1 MKVAFFL
8 TLKEEVV
15 YLPLAAT
22 MRQALERMEYHR
34 YSAVPI
40 LDPAGR
46 YVGTLT
52 EGDLLWKMKHG
63 QGMTFAQTESYRL
76 ADVPRHVVNHP
87 VHIDAEMEE
96 LLSRATDQNFVPV
109 VDSRDVF
116 IGIVRRRDL
125 IQYCLRLVQE
135 KRDVRL
141 TALPGRPL
149 GLNAGL
155 NAGLNGDLVGV
166 PLGGPQE
173 ASLSV
178 LPASQGIS
186 SAAVSVPDLI

>member
-1 MKVAFFL
+1 KPIASRQRKRHETRKNGRPMKVAFFL

-15 YLPLAAT
+15 YLSLDST

-34 YSAVPI
+34 YTAVPI
-40 LDPAGR
+40 LDQAGR

-52 EGDLLWKMKHG
+52 EGDLLWKMKHTPG
-63 QGMTFAQTESYRL
+63 LTFAQTETYRL

-96 LLSRATDQNFVPV
+96 LLSKATDQNFVPV
-109 VDSRDVF
+109 VDSRNVF

-135 KRDVRL
+135 QR
-141 TALPGRPL
+141 G
-149 GLNAGL
+149 
-155 NAGLNGDLVGV
+155 
-166 PLGGPQE
+166 
-173 ASLSV
+173 
-178 LPASQGIS
+178 
-186 SAAVSVPDLI
+186 